1 MTGGGASPWGRRGLL
16 ALCLLAPACSRRRPS
31 CSSAPA
37 GRPGGQR
44 QSRCGARSC
53 RGRSLMAALRAGS
66 SSPAVAG
73 TCEGRRCGAGRRPA
87 PRGPRRAL
95 RGAARAAVRDP
106 QGPCLDPTRRG
117 APRRHPQRRIPRP
130 RGQGGE
136 HPVLRRHGPA
146 GACRASG
153 DLQCADRRPRLRR
166 GVGPHDD
173 GPSPAPV
180 LGPQLRAV
188 LGADCFRRLHLADG
202 RMICL
207 TRNSFRVEDFGRPAG
222 QVRWPGR
229 IIEAESAGP
238 AAGPG

>member
-1 MTGGGASPWGRRGLL
+1 ME
-16 ALCLLAPACSRRRPS
+16 APARGGDAASSPCACSPLPVRSGDP
-31 CSSAPA
+31 PA
-37 GRPGGQR
+37 HPLR
-44 QSRCGARSC
+44 QAAREDSGNPAAGPDRAGDARSWPPS
-53 RGRSLMAALRAGS
+53 GPGS

-106 QGPCLDPTRRG
+106 QGPCLGPTRRG